1 MLPALFFY
9 AFATLA
15 LISSLLVIFS
25 KNPIYSVLW
34 LIFTFFNAAGL
45 FMLLGAEFLSMML
58 IIVYVGAVMVLFLFV
73 LMMLDID
80 FQKIKRQFTINS
92 IFGFL
97 VVGLM
102 FANIAL
108 AIFVS
113 SNSVRVI
120 SRSDYPIQLAETNTH
135 AIGKI
140 LYTDFVLHFQAA
152 GALLFVAMIG
162 SIALTL
168 RHKDWVKRQD
178 AGKQVSRTE
187 EGAVEVVKVG
197 IREGVD
203 DIAY

>member
-9 AFATLA
+9 AFATMA
-15 LISSLLVIFS
+15 LTGSLFVIFS

-45 FMLLGAEFLSMML
+45 FMLLGAEFISMML

-73 LMMLDID
+73 LMMLDIN
-80 FQKIKRQFTINS
+80 FQKIKRQFSINS

-97 VVGLM
+97 LIGLI

-108 AIFVS
+108 AVFLS
-113 SNSVRVI
+113 SGSVRVI
-120 SRSDYPIQLAETNTH
+120 SRSDYPTQVAEINSH

-168 RHKDWVKRQD
+168 RHKSWVKRQD
-178 AGKQVSRTE
+178 AASQSGRNVE
-187 EGAVEVVKVG
+187 ESVEVVQVG
-197 IREGVD
+197 IREGIN
-203 DIAY
+203 DIQY